1 MFPKKSLTSR
11 SKVNCPILRISA
23 DLKANVLPTT
33 HDLLK
38 YYLYLK
44 EESLKKKPR
53 GLLSRMVDDV
63 MQVWETSS
71 LSMLSYHE

>member
-1 MFPKKSLTSR
+1 MFFQ
-11 SKVNCPILRISA
+11 
-23 DLKANVLPTT
+23 
-33 HDLLK
+33 

-71 LSMLSYHE
+71 LLTLLKSRVTELMRKRLDQYFNLEKSKS